1 MEELKQEF
9 KSLMTKMER
18 YQEEYKKKLLF
29 LGFINKY
36 LNKKNSK
43 LIILGGFAVQ
53 FYTAGEYLTRDVD
66 IACDNKDTLQDIF
79 NALQFKQVGRHYFSD
94 ELNLAIEIPTS
105 TIAQAQQERLKII
118 EIEGYKVLIL
128 GIEDIIIDRLCAF
141 THWQSLEDG
150 RLAKEMLF
158 LHFDKID
165 WQYLAAI
172 AKTEH
177 VDSNLQNLKTEIEKQ
192 RDKIGN

>member
-1 MEELKQEF
+1 
-9 KSLMTKMER
+9 
-18 YQEEYKKKLLF
+18 
-29 LGFINKY
+29 
-36 LNKKNSK
+36 
-43 LIILGGFAVQ
+43 
-53 FYTAGEYLTRDVD
+53 VD